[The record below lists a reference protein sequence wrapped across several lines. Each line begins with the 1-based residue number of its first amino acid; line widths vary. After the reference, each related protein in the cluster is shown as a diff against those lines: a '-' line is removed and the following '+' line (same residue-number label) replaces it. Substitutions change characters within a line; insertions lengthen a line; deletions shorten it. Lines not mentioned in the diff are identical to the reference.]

1 VRHRSFI
8 AVAAALGVLFAAAV
22 AAVVLDGQAKAKIA
36 QGVSVSG
43 VPVGGLTPAQARA
56 RLHRQLLEPLGAPVV
71 VHHGKKTWRLSAE
84 KARVSANIGAMVDA
98 AMERSRHGS
107 MLGRAWRQLTGGRVT
122 ADLPMRVSFS
132 HTAVHQLVTRV
143 ESSVNRAP
151 RDASLSYAAA
161 GVTKVKGQTG
171 LAVRAEQLEDQIL
184 GAVGRAGASR
194 TFLAH
199 TRRIQPKVT
208 SSQLAKK
215 FPAIIVV
222 DRAAFTLRLFKNLR
236 LAKTYPIAVGRQG
249 LETPAGLYD
258 IQSMQVNPSWHV
270 PNSAWAGKL
279 AGRVIPPGPDDPI
292 KARWMGFNGG
302 AGIHGTDEDGSIG
315 TAASHGCIRMHIPDV
330 EDLYDQVSVGA
341 PVYVA

>member
-22 AAVVLDGQAKAKIA
+22 ATLVLDDQAKAEIA

-56 RLHRQLLEPLGAPVV
+56 RLHRRLLEPLGQPVV
-71 VHHGKKTWRLSAE
+71 VHHGTKTWRLSAE

-98 AMERSRHGS
+98 AMERSRRGS
-107 MLGRAWRQLTGGRVT
+107 MLGRAWRRLTDGRVA
-122 ADLPMRVSFS
+122 ADLPMKVSFS

-161 GVTKVKGQTG
+161 GVTKVKGQSG
-171 LAVRAEQLEDQIL
+171 LAVRAERLDDQIL
-184 GAVGRAGASR
+184 AAVGRAGASR

-208 SSQLAKK
+208 SSQLAKR

-222 DRAAFTLRLFKNLR
+222 DRAAFSLRLYKGLQ
-236 LAKTYPIAVGRQG
+236 LARTYPIAVGRQG

-270 PNSAWAGKL
+270 PNSGWAGDL

-330 EDLYDQVSVGA
+330 VDLYKQVTVGA

>member
-8 AVAAALGVLFAAAV
+8 AVAVALGVLFAAAV
-22 AAVVLDGQAKAKIA
+22 AAVVLDSQAKATVA
-36 QGVSVSG
+36 DGVSVSG

-56 RLHRQLLEPLGAPVV
+56 KLRRELLEPLGAPVV
-71 VHHGKKTWRLSAE
+71 VHHGTKTWRLSAE
-84 KARVSANIGAMVDA
+84 KARISANIGAMVDA
-98 AMERSRHGS
+98 AMARSRRGS
-107 MLGRAWRQLTGGRVT
+107 MLGRAWRQITGGQVT
-122 ADLPMRVSFS
+122 ADLPMKVAFS
-132 HTAVHQLVTRV
+132 HTAVRRLVSRV
-143 ESSVNRAP
+143 EDSVNRAP

-161 GVTKVKGQTG
+161 GVSKVQGQTG

-184 GAVGRAGASR
+184 GAMGRAGAAR
-194 TFLAH
+194 TFVAH

-208 SSQLAKK
+208 SGQLAKR
-215 FPAIIVV
+215 FPAVIII
-222 DRAAFTLRLFKNLR
+222 DRAAFTLRLFKGLR
-236 LAKTYPIAVGRQG
+236 LARTYPIAVGRQG

-270 PNSAWAGKL
+270 PNSPWAGTL

-302 AGIHGTDEDGSIG
+302 AGIHGTAEDGSIG

-330 EDLYDQVSVGA
+330 VDLYKQVTVGA